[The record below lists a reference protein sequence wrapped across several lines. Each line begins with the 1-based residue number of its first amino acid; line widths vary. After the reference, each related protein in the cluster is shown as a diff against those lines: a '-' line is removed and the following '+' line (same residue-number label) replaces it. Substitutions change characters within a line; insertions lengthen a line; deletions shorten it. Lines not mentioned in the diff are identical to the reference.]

1 MLTARDLSF
10 YAGSR
15 ALVDKVSLT
24 AAPGEFVA
32 IAGPNGAGKST
43 LIKLLAQELMPASG
57 IIELNRLPLNDWRAL
72 ERARMLAV
80 LPQESKLAFAFT
92 GLEVALFGRYPHCTT
107 RAGMLARDDR
117 RIAMEALAM
126 ADATHLA
133 ERDFTT
139 LSGGEKA
146 RVQLARVLAQLWTPC
161 TVDGKRQPRYLLL
174 DEPTAALDLK
184 HQHATLAAARDFARR
199 EGDVGIIAVLHD
211 LNLAAQYADRLLL
224 MQHGH
229 IAVQGRPAEV
239 LTAECIEAVFEIKVN
254 VMRHPDSGAPLIA
267 ATHVNAAAAGTTP
280 GIVRCAGMQ
289 PDGEKFANARPVS
302 GCT

>member
-43 LIKLLAQELMPASG
+43 LIKLLAQELAPASG
-57 IIELNRLPLNDWRAL
+57 LVELNHLPLNDWRAL

-92 GLEVALFGRYPHCTT
+92 GLEVALFGRYPHH
-107 RAGMLARDDR
+107 AGMLARDDR
-117 RIAMEALAM
+117 RIALEALAM

-161 TVDGKRQPRYLLL
+161 TLDGKRQPRYLLL

-199 EGDVGIIAVLHD
+199 EGDVAIIAVLHD

-224 MQHGH
+224 MQHGRLK
-229 IAVQGRPAEV
+229 AEGKPADV
-239 LTAECIEAVFEIKVN
+239 LTAECVEAVFEIKVN

-267 ATHVNAAAAGTTP
+267 VADVHAAASGAP
-280 GIVRCAGMQ
+280 PADVN
-289 PDGEKFANARPVS
+289 PEKHAA
-302 GCT
+302 

>member
-1 MLTARDLSF
+1 
-10 YAGSR
+10 
-15 ALVDKVSLT
+15 
-24 AAPGEFVA
+24 
-32 IAGPNGAGKST
+32 
-43 LIKLLAQELMPASG
+43 LLAQELSPSG
-57 IIELNRLPLNDWRAL
+57 GAIELNHLPLNDWRAL

-92 GLEVALFGRYPHCTT
+92 GLEVALFGRYPHH
-107 RAGMLARDDR
+107 GGLLARDDR

-139 LSGGEKA
+139 LSGGERA

-184 HQHATLAAARDFARR
+184 HQHATLQAARDFARR

-211 LNLAAQYADRLLL
+211 LNLAAQYADCLLL
-224 MQHGH
+224 MQRGR
-229 IAVQGRPAEV
+229 IAAEGKPVDV
-239 LTAECIEAVFEIKVN
+239 LTAERVEAVFEIQVN
-254 VMRHPDSGAPLIA
+254 VMRHPDSGLPLIA
-267 ATHVNAAAAGTTP
+267 AATP
-280 GIVRCAGMQ
+280 A
-289 PDGEKFANARPVS
+289 
-302 GCT
+302 